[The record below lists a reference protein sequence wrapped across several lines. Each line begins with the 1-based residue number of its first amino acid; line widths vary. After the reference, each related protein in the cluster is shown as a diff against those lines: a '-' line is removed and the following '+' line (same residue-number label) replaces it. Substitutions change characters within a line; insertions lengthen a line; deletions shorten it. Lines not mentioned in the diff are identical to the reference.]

1 MSETRKI
8 INNVFESEVV
18 SQDLIKTAQLLLN
31 EKDNNIIH
39 EFLELGHLPSVNNE
53 ISKLNKVDE
62 WLELIINLIKKSNY
76 NIYTLLNQRAI
87 RYKDKPLFQTIS
99 NNKISTL
106 TYSKSWKIIQS
117 IGSYLQSNLQDHHTI
132 GLYSKNNLRNVLVD
146 LACLAYNIRVV
157 PIPMNLSSDHFEY
170 VLNHAEISHLFFDAT
185 ITEFSLDD
193 IKKYRNDIFILD
205 INNVEKWNEFVNECN
220 KISFQEPLLHDLNEL
235 SSVMYTSGTTDNP
248 KGIIFN
254 QLNIIS
260 KRFARALA
268 LPDIGPEDSFLCYL
282 PLYHTFGRW
291 FEMMGA
297 IFWGSTYT
305 FTETTSFKNLLKNL
319 KLSKPSI
326 FISIPKR
333 WIQIYEQIEA
343 SIDIKKSKDKEINK
357 ITHLVTGGNL
367 KWGLSAAGYL
377 DPDIFNFFNNYGI
390 RLLSGYGMTEATGG
404 ITMTPPSDYYNDSV
418 GKPLPGIELK
428 LAEDNELLMRGPY
441 VSPGYFK
448 EEIEGSFTDEWFH
461 TGDIFKKKKGHYF
474 IVDRK
479 KEIYKNSRGQTI
491 SPQKIENLFQDF
503 EAIKSVFLIGDGKEF
518 NTVLIYPD
526 PKNDIIDTAN
536 MSSKEIRTYFSSLVF
551 SVNSFLPSYERIVN
565 YAIIPRDFLKGKN
578 EITSKNTYKRKNIIK
593 NFSNIIKPM
602 YEKSYIS
609 LIKSNYEIRIP
620 NWLLREKRITRR
632 DIFWDGKQIRE
643 YDLKEGLKLH
653 WTKRALI
660 IGDYTY
666 KTSETIIDLEKM
678 LRDPTLW
685 IGNKSLIEFTGEVVF
700 RVISFEQYHSIIL
713 DTTKIPFNTANHPL
727 IKNLYKSE
735 NYNLSLLHKAS
746 IDLLNKKKQNV
757 YAALNYLKI
766 GLSYPN
772 YKSIIQE
779 QLLRVQY
786 HPVKDYRIIS
796 LEMLIP
802 HISGEMLIDLFNQSK
817 DHNIIN
823 NIDMSVIEDHH
834 LQSVILFLNNLR
846 SMNKIKELTMESL
859 LSFITNL
866 GIKNPKYFSKIRGE
880 LTLWANESNNPKYK
894 KIAQRY
900 LNKLNNNFRKWIEQ
914 NSGSKGF
921 NWDSVIEFDKN
932 ISQKLTDKLKNAFSK
947 TSIIAES
954 VFIFSKGELIQLK
967 DISKDGVWC
976 TLIGESHGKHVI
988 RILVQLK
995 NKKAYNFVININHE
1009 LNKTRFK
1016 QETNWLIR
1024 LNANI
1029 NSKKLVEDFGSFW
1042 VENQI
1047 FTEEYISSET
1057 VFQYLRRKENEIA
1070 SNEFQDRW
1078 QMRWL
1083 HFIWNSVAAYLEFW
1097 KRSGQ
1102 TRMINDSSTQNLII
1116 PEFDYYTGT
1125 RLISI
1130 SGRSK
1135 AIELSDVLY
1144 SLYDKLILDT
1154 ENQFPGLVR
1163 MAEWEILFTVVL
1175 EVFGEKKGCYLL
1187 NTINNKHKETG
1198 LTKNRIKLFIKD
1210 FKEFGLLRKQ
1220 IVFASL
1226 RYQRWLDLNSSA
1238 TFEAKGEVILD
1249 LYKDYNLQ
1257 SLNEEYPET
1266 RLRFF
1271 LMTVF
1276 KDTNDDLRNKLNQ
1289 LMILMKSDLISDKKL
1304 ETYLHQIN
1312 EELELTKAEKYFLT
1326 RLVFDHVDAADYAE
1340 LITREVGDKGLL
1352 DLAMNIKDSS
1362 GTIFTIRPAFH
1373 PKEIAR
1379 FHRLLLKAKLDVQ
1392 FESHHQF
1399 LLIFDQNNNLV
1410 GGVFWKKTAN
1420 AIAHLEK
1427 IAILSDYQKK
1437 HLSIKLI
1444 EELYQR
1450 LRIKK
1455 YKYLTVGF
1463 FKSEL
1468 FYKVGF
1474 EINQKFGGLV
1484 KRL

>member
-8 INNVFESEVV
+8 INNVLESEVIA
-18 SQDLIKTAQLLLN
+18 QDLIESAQLLLN

-170 VLNHAEISHLFFDAT
+170 VLNHAEISHLFFDAS

-404 ITMTPPSDYYNDSV
+404 ITMTPPSEYYNDSV

-503 EAIKSVFLIGDGKEF
+503 ETIKSVFLIGDGKEF

-526 PKNDIIDTAN
+526 PKNDIIDMAN

-666 KTSETIIDLEKM
+666 KTSETIIDLEKI

-685 IGNKSLIEFTGEVVF
+685 IGNESLIEFTGEVVF
-700 RVISFEQYHSIIL
+700 RVISFELYHSIIL
-713 DTTKIPFNTANHPL
+713 DTTKIPFNTTNHPL
-727 IKNLYKSE
+727 IKKPYKSE
-735 NYNLSLLHKAS
+735 NYNISLLHQAS

-779 QLLRVQY
+779 QLLRIQY
-786 HPVKDYRIIS
+786 HPVQEYRTIS
-796 LEMLIP
+796 FEMLIP
-802 HISGEMLIDLFNQSK
+802 HISGEMFIDLFNQSK
-817 DHNIIN
+817 DHDFIN

-834 LQSVILFLNNLR
+834 LQSVILFLKNLR
-846 SMNKIKELTMESL
+846 SMKKIEELTTESL

-880 LTLWANESNNPKYK
+880 LTLWANESNNPQYK

-900 LNKLNNNFRKWIEQ
+900 LNKLTNNFRKWIEQ
-914 NSGSKGF
+914 NSGSKRF
-921 NWDSVIEFDKN
+921 KWDSVLEFDKN

-1135 AIELSDVLY
+1135 AIELSDVLN

-1154 ENQFPGLVR
+1154 EDQFPGLVR

-1198 LTKNRIKLFIKD
+1198 LTKNRVKLFIKD

-1326 RLVFDHVDAADYAE
+1326 RLVFEHVDAADYAE
-1340 LITREVGDKGLL
+1340 LITTDIGDKGLL
-1352 DLAMNIKDSS
+1352 DLAMKIKDPS
-1362 GTIFTIRPAFH
+1362 GEIFTIRPAFH

-1379 FHRLLLKAKLDVQ
+1379 FHRLLLEAKLDVQ
-1392 FESHHQF
+1392 FETHHQF
-1399 LLIFDQNNNLV
+1399 LLIFDKTNNLV
-1410 GGVFWKKTAN
+1410 GGVFWKRTTN
-1420 AIAHLEK
+1420 EIAHLEK
-1427 IAILSDYQKK
+1427 IAISVNYQKK

-1444 EELYQR
+1444 KELYQR
-1450 LRIKK
+1450 LKIKK